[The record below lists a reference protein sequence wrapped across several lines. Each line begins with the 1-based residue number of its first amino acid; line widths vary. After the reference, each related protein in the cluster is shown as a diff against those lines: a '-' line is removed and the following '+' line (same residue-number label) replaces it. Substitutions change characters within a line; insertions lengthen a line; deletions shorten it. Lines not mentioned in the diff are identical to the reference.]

1 MHIEWS
7 YTKFC
12 WKKCVL
18 ENLCFFLL
26 ECLLKIASFYSDVA
40 VVFVLKAVEKRITF
54 FIGNQIRHDV
64 YQNLSN
70 ALYINAI
77 FWIYRKLFFYGVV
90 DTFLNLIL
98 CWSSKFGHLRRR
110 LQFLRPLQGHLY
122 MLQKDGDMFWIRLFT
137 SFPMNESI
145 FNFGHSKA
153 FKKLVLG
160 NITIFR
166 YFTPQKCPLTFSH
179 ISQQHGNIERRH

>member
-1 MHIEWS
+1 MHIKWS

-26 ECLLKIASFYSDVA
+26 DCLLKITSFYSDVA

-77 FWIYRKLFFYGVV
+77 FWIYRKLFFYRVM

-98 CWSSKFGHLRRR
+98 CWSQNFGYFVT
-110 LQFLRPLQGHLY
+110 QFLLFRRPLPRHIIQA
-122 MLQKDGDMFWIRLFT
+122 
-137 SFPMNESI
+137 MNVSI
-145 FNFGHSKA
+145 FHFGHSIF
-153 FKKLVLG
+153 FKKLVLD

-166 YFTPQKCPLTFSH
+166 YFTPQKCPLIFGR
-179 ISQQHGNIERRH
+179 ISQQQGYIEPRH

>member
-26 ECLLKIASFYSDVA
+26 DCLFKIASFYSDVA

-98 CWSSKFGHLRRR
+98 CWSWKFGHFATPPSLSTTTA
-110 LQFLRPLQGHLY
+110 G
-122 MLQKDGDMFWIRLFT
+122 T
-137 SFPMNESI
+137 SIHATKRWRHVLNSSFYELSNERI
-145 FNFGHSKA
+145 D
-153 FKKLVLG
+153 
-160 NITIFR
+160 I
-166 YFTPQKCPLTFSH
+166 
-179 ISQQHGNIERRH
+179 

>member
-1 MHIEWS
+1 MHIGWS

-26 ECLLKIASFYSDVA
+26 DCLLKIASFYSDVA
-40 VVFVLKAVEKRITF
+40 VVFVLKAVKKRITF

-77 FWIYRKLFFYGVV
+77 FWIYRELFFYGVV

-98 CWSSKFGHLRRR
+98 CWSWKFGHFATPHSLSTTTA
-110 LQFLRPLQGHLY
+110 GTS
-122 MLQKDGDMFWIRLFT
+122 IRATKKWRHVLNS
-137 SFPMNESI
+137 SFYELSNERI
-145 FNFGHSKA
+145 D
-153 FKKLVLG
+153 
-160 NITIFR
+160 I
-166 YFTPQKCPLTFSH
+166 
-179 ISQQHGNIERRH
+179 